1 MKCLFSSS
9 FIPFSCLS
17 TSLLKILFFSSYL
30 PLLSS
35 CFSSYS
41 LLSSTHILFCLLFIF
56 FFANVLSFSLLF
68 LVFLVSC
75 HSLSSTSHVFPFVM
89 HLHFSPHDS
98 LYYSVL
104 PLHHLVRARAPQAHR
119 KETVEKR
126 TSPHPPLPKNANSQP
141 PLSLTSPLLPPPSPS
156 PPPLPIFA
164 INDVIYLFG
173 VYSSKKKPPK
183 NMAVK
188 TKN

>member
-30 PLLSS
+30 PFPSS
-35 CFSSYS
+35 CFSSYVFS
-41 LLSSTHILFCLLFIF
+41 LPLTFYFVTLFIF

-98 LYYSVL
+98 LYYSSCSPL
-104 PLHHLVRARAPQAHR
+104 P
-119 KETVEKR
+119 
-126 TSPHPPLPKNANSQP
+126 SPPLPSP
-141 PLSLTSPLLPPPSPS
+141 PLSSPLPSPPLSSPLLSSPLLSSPLPSPLLSSPPLPS
-156 PPPLPIFA
+156 PPHNKDFCLPSI
-164 INDVIYLFG
+164 DG
-173 VYSSKKKPPK
+173 VKK
-183 NMAVK
+183 
-188 TKN
+188 